1 MSVALQ
7 GRSLGVPTAEPVA
20 RRVAA
25 VTAWALAGLALAAL
39 VVHAAG
45 GLGGHASD
53 SFFDKWVYDGII
65 VGSAVACLARA
76 ALVRVERVAW
86 LALGLAVA
94 AWAGGEIYYSVALAD
109 VGIQPF
115 PSWSDAFFIA
125 FYPLCFVG
133 FVLLARA
140 RLSET
145 WASTWLDG
153 VIAAL
158 AVSAG
163 AAAFVFQLV
172 LDSVHGLDGV
182 LKIGTS
188 LAYPIGDLLLLG
200 SVVAVLAL
208 TGWRPG
214 RTWAVIAGGLALAA
228 VADHVYVYQTAK
240 STYVEGGLLDTM
252 WPASMLLIAY
262 AAWQPARP
270 GVVRLDSWRRLAL
283 PVLFSLTAVA
293 LLVVNEVSGIN
304 DVAAGLAIATIVAII
319 VRTAWSLSENL
330 RLLHSTRADA
340 LTDALTGLGNR
351 RQLLADLERELEW
364 TTLEDPR
371 VLVLFDL
378 DGFKGYNDTFGH
390 MAGDT
395 LLARLGRNLKA
406 AVQPYGHSYRLGGDE
421 FCMLVTSVPPG
432 VEAIIAGA
440 AAALTDQGPGF
451 KVTSSYG
458 VVVLPREAHE
468 TSTALQLADQRMYSR
483 KEARPSSARRQSADV
498 LLGVLREREPE
509 LHAHVEDVAELS
521 LAVGRRLGMS
531 DAELEELQRA
541 AELHDIG
548 KVAIP
553 EEILNKPAALDAG
566 EWEFVRR
573 HTILGERILA
583 SAPAL
588 SPVARLVRAS
598 HERFDGQGYPDQLA
612 GREIPLGA
620 RIIAVCDAFDAMVS
634 SRPYSEP
641 VDVTA
646 ALDELRACSGSQ
658 FDPEV
663 VDAFVEELM
672 ARPGTPGAV
681 GGMA

>member
-1 MSVALQ
+1 MGIALQ
-7 GRSLGVPTAEPVA
+7 GRSLGVAVGKPVP
-20 RRVAA
+20 RRIAFGAA
-25 VTAWALAGLALAAL
+25 WGIAGLALVAL
-39 VVHAAG
+39 VLHSAG
-45 GLGGHASD
+45 GLGGD
-53 SFFDKWVYDGII
+53 STHTFFNTWVYDGLI
-65 VGSAVACLARA
+65 VGSALACLVRA

-86 LALGLAVA
+86 VALGLAVA
-94 AWAGGEIYYSVALAD
+94 AWAAGEIYYTVALAD
-109 VGIQPF
+109 LVVQPF
-115 PSWSDAFFIA
+115 PSWSDAFFVA

-140 RLSET
+140 RLPET
-145 WASTWLDG
+145 WASTWMDG

-158 AVSAG
+158 AVSAVG
-163 AAAFVFQLV
+163 AALVFSLV
-172 LDSVHGLDGV
+172 LDSIDGLHGA

-214 RTWAVIAGGLALAA
+214 RTWAVIGAGLALAA
-228 VADHVYVYQTAK
+228 IADHVYVYQTAK
-240 STYVEGGLLDTM
+240 DSYTEGGLLDAM

-270 GVVRLDSWRRLAL
+270 QAVRLDSWRRLAL
-283 PVLFSLTAVA
+283 PVLFSLTAVG
-293 LLVVNEVSGIN
+293 LLVVNELNGLN

-330 RLLHSTRADA
+330 RLLDSTRADA

-458 VVVLPREAHE
+458 VVVLPREAHDS
-468 TSTALQLADQRMYSR
+468 STALQLADQRMYSR
-483 KEARPSSARRQSADV
+483 KETRPSSARRQSTDV

-509 LHAHVEDVAELS
+509 LHAHVEDVAVLS
-521 LAVGRRLGMS
+521 LAVGRRLGMA
-531 DAELEELQRA
+531 DADLDELHRA

-598 HERFDGQGYPDQLA
+598 HERYDGNGYPDQLA
-612 GREIPLGA
+612 GSEIPLGA

-641 VDVTA
+641 IDVSA
-646 ALDELRACSGSQ
+646 ALDELRACAGSQ

-663 VDAFVEELM
+663 VEAFVDELTT
-672 ARPGTPGAV
+672 RPVAAGRLA
-681 GGMA
+681 

>member
-1 MSVALQ
+1 MPERPL
-7 GRSLGVPTAEPVA
+7 
-20 RRVAA
+20 RRVAVA
-25 VTAWALAGLALAAL
+25 GAWGVTALLLLALVL
-39 VVHAAG
+39 HSAG
-45 GLGGHASD
+45 VLGGD
-53 SFFDKWVYDGII
+53 GTDTLFDTWIYDGLI
-65 VGSAVACLARA
+65 VGAAVACLARA

-94 AWAGGEIYYSVALAD
+94 AWAAGEIYYTLELAD
-109 VGIQPF
+109 LTAQPF
-115 PSWSDAFFIA
+115 PSWSDAFFVA

-140 RLSET
+140 RLPET
-145 WASTWLDG
+145 WASTWMDG

-158 AVSAG
+158 AVSAI
-163 AAAFVFQLV
+163 AAALVFSLV
-172 LDSVHGLDGV
+172 LDSVEGLDGF
-182 LKIGTS
+182 LKVAVS

-214 RTWAVIAGGLALAA
+214 LTWAVIGAGLALAA
-228 VADHVYVYQTAK
+228 IADHVYVYQTAK
-240 STYVEGGLLDTM
+240 DTYVEGGLLDAM

-270 GVVRLDSWRRLAL
+270 GTVRLDSWRRLAL
-283 PVLFSLTAVA
+283 PVAFSLAAVG
-293 LLVVNEVSGIN
+293 LLVVNEVSGLN

-319 VRTAWSLSENL
+319 VRTAWSLAENL

-351 RQLLADLERELEW
+351 RQLLADLEREIEW

-458 VVVLPREAHE
+458 VVVLPREAHDS
-468 TSTALQLADQRMYSR
+468 STALQLADQRMYSR
-483 KEARPSSARRQSADV
+483 KETRPSSARRQSTDV

-509 LHAHVEDVAELS
+509 LHAHVEDVAVLA
-521 LAVGRRLGMS
+521 LAVGRRLSMT
-531 DAELEELQRA
+531 DAELDELQRA

-553 EEILNKPAALDAG
+553 EEILNKPAALDEG

-598 HERFDGQGYPDQLA
+598 HERFDGLGYPDKLSGA
-612 GREIPLGA
+612 TIPLGA
-620 RIIAVCDAFDAMVS
+620 RIISVCDAFDAMVS
-634 SRPYSEP
+634 TRPYSGP
-641 VDVTA
+641 VDVA
-646 ALDELRACSGSQ
+646 DAIEELRACAGTQ

-663 VDAFVEELM
+663 VEAFVDELSTRPESGGTVARM
-672 ARPGTPGAV
+672 A
-681 GGMA
+681 